1 MEKIVY
7 FIHQFHAGVAA
18 GKYDSFSDNTY
29 LRKVRVRC
37 RQALDEYL
45 PSIGITDMRLLPLNE
60 ELLAMKY
67 CHPDEELDGA
77 ICGMLSDLGLLHL
90 AQAFTND
97 IAPHG
102 IVEKDGVN
110 KAKGTNPQERE
121 GNGNA
126 KETDNI
132 ARLKAELE
140 SLKEQMKHLIS
151 QEDAARLIEEAKKK
165 ADEQQQLL
173 KEQMKHLVTQEDAA
187 RLIEEAKK
195 KTDEQQQQAAD
206 SMKAELAETVA
217 TADKKHEEAE
227 AQLKHEIATLNT
239 KLASQQQ
246 QLEDLA
252 AKIEKPAPK
261 LLPPAPPVRT
271 SLRLTMSNS
280 TPKPLAPPAK
290 TPLRLNMRGSTQK
303 RKTDSLDLAESTS
316 SKRPA
321 TEPSKQASAT
331 AASPLEAPS
340 RLQWGRG

>member
-1 MEKIVY
+1 MTARIWRRSCT
-7 FIHQFHAGVAA
+7 FIHQFHAGVTA
-18 GKYDSFSDNTY
+18 GKDDSFSDNIY
-29 LRKVRVRC
+29 LRKVRIRC

-45 PSIGITDMRLLPLNE
+45 PSIGMTDMRLLPLNE

-102 IVEKDGVN
+102 IVEKGEVD

-126 KETDNI
+126 KETDDI
-132 ARLKAELE
+132 ASLKAEVE

-151 QEDAARLIEEAKKK
+151 QEDAARLIEEANKKT
-165 ADEQQQLL
+165 DEQQQ
-173 KEQMKHLVTQEDAA
+173 QVADSMKADAA

-195 KTDEQQQQAAD
+195 KADEQQQQAAD
-206 SMKAELAETVA
+206 KMKAELAETVA

-227 AQLKHEIATLNT
+227 AHLSGEIAALNT
-239 KLASQQQ
+239 KISAQET

-271 SLRLTMSNS
+271 SLRLNMSNT
-280 TPKPLAPPAK
+280 TPKPLAPPAR
-290 TPLRLNMRGSTQK
+290 TPLRLSMRGSTQK
-303 RKTDSLDLAESTS
+303 RKTDGLDQAESTS

-321 TEPSKQASAT
+321 TEPSKQASTT

-340 RLQWGRG
+340 RLRWGRG